1 MNLNKKTME
10 RDTRLVRLSSGE
22 DVICNV
28 IAIED
33 DYITV
38 SDTIVAV
45 PTGEGQIG
53 FAPWSPLL
61 RENEEVSIQ
70 MSHVVYISFAND
82 NIREQYERMFSSV
95 LTPPEKKIIL

>member
-1 MNLNKKTME
+1 ME

-22 DVICNV
+22 DVICNM

-38 SDTIVAV
+38 TDTIVAV

-61 RENEEVSIQ
+61 REDEEVSIQ

-82 NIREQYERMFSSV
+82 NIKEQYERMFSSV